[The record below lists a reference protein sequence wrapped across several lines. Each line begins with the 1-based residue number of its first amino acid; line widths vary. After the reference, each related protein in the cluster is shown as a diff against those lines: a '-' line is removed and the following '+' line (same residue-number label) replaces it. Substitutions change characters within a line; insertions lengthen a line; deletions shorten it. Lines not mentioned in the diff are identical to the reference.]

1 MALEL
6 ALQYNFVTELTSLI
20 VVADDNFTTS
30 NEGMNGHGANE
41 DVLAGGNYIGL
52 PVGIDL
58 AVGESRLC
66 LHEQKLKKLAAE
78 AMYICKS
85 QSVGSLAN
93 ELHSTELI
101 ASLLFSY
108 VHEDIITV

>member
-1 MALEL
+1 MTTAMALEL

-30 NEGMNGHGANE
+30 DDGMNGHGANE
-41 DVLAGGNYIGL
+41 DALASGSFNFGP

-66 LHEQKLKKLAAE
+66 LHEQKLKK
-78 AMYICKS
+78 
-85 QSVGSLAN
+85 VGSR
-93 ELHSTELI
+93 SD
-101 ASLLFSY
+101 
-108 VHEDIITV
+108 VHL